1 MFMCQRNESK
11 ETRPLRSYTVL
22 GVRQTKQNK
31 QMVGAK
37 KETKWGLLEWQWK
50 LLEMVVCICRV
61 FLAKA
66 SFALNQRLE
75 GGTQSEG
82 LS

>member
-1 MFMCQRNESK
+1 
-11 ETRPLRSYTVL
+11 
-22 GVRQTKQNK
+22 
-31 QMVGAK
+31 MVGAK
-37 KETKWGLLEWQWK
+37 KEAKWGLLEWQWK

-66 SFALNQRLE
+66 SLALNQRLE